1 MINKKTEKDYWFTIE
16 PYVYVGLTNQ
26 CVLLYNTLDRET
38 IESDQVEVIEL
49 LKETLQKENYGVV
62 LLTGKRY
69 QNKNINAFIQE
80 LRKKYMGDIIDIAL
94 SSGRPVQLLP
104 FLILRF

>member
-80 LRKKYMGDIIDIAL
+80 LRKKIH
-94 SSGRPVQLLP
+94 GRHH
-104 FLILRF
+104 

>member
-1 MINKKTEKDYWFTIE
+1 MTNKKAEKDYWFTIE

-26 CVLLYNTLDRET
+26 CVLLYNTLDGET

-62 LLTGKRY
+62 LLTEKRHH
-69 QNKNINAFIQE
+69 NKNINTFIRE
-80 LRKKYMGDIIDIAL
+80 L
-94 SSGRPVQLLP
+94 
-104 FLILRF
+104 